1 MFLLRARPYPYTVI
15 DVPDIQTVI
24 DVFLAQGVLRADEL
38 RRARARVEDSLK
50 PDAFLTAAELDAVST
65 AVDALALPAPTGW
78 SHALYLHG
86 LRTAQATYSPHCV
99 YDSVSLHNLATLLHT
114 AGLQNPRVFRKLE
127 AAARKAERY
136 GVGRAR

>member
-1 MFLLRARPYPYTVI
+1 MFLSRARPYPYAVI

-24 DVFLAQGVLRADEL
+24 DVFLAKGVLRADEL

-50 PDAFLTAAELDAVST
+50 PSTFLTAVELDAVT
-65 AVDALALPAPTGW
+65 AVVDALELPAPTGW

-86 LRTAQATYSPHCV
+86 LRTAQATYSPHRV
-99 YDSVSLHNLATLLHT
+99 YGPVSLYNLATLLHK
-114 AGLQNPRVFRKLE
+114 AGFQNPRVFRKLE

-136 GVGRAR
+136 GVGHVR